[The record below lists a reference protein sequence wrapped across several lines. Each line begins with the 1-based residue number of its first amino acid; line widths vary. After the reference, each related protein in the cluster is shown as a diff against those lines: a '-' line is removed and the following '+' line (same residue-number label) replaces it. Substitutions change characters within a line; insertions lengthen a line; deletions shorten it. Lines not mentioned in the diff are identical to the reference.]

1 MTEFNWQRAVIKVGS
16 ALISP
21 DGHQCSA
28 KYLLAIARF
37 ITESREQ
44 GKQVV
49 IVSSGSVAAGRSTI
63 AHNAHPSIAEKQAM
77 AAVGQTQM
85 MANWSRFFDFPCAQV
100 LLTYDDFHDRSRYV
114 NIKNTIRELLNNNVL
129 PIVNENDTVA
139 VDVLKVGD
147 NDNLAAYAAM
157 VAEADTLIICS
168 DIDGLY
174 EEDPRVNPE
183 AQLIPKVAN
192 IDGSIYELAGG
203 PGTKVGT
210 GGMRTKIEAAD
221 KCAESGIQTLIV
233 NGGKGE
239 VFDILLDGR
248 IPGTHFLP
256 AKTPDTAK
264 QQWLKHTLIATGRI
278 DVDQGAKEALLEEG
292 ASLLPI
298 GITKVH
304 GDFMSGDAVE
314 ICHNGTPFA
323 KGVALYSAADLNA
336 IKGLRSDEFE
346 NAIGYSSGEAAVHR
360 DDLALL

>member
-21 DGHQCSA
+21 DGHKCSA

-49 IVSSGSVAAGRSTI
+49 IVSSGGVAAGRSTI
-63 AHNAHPSIAEKQAM
+63 SHTAHPSIAEKQAM
-77 AAVGQTQM
+77 AAVGQMQM
-85 MANWSRFFDFPCAQV
+85 MENWSRFFDFPCAQV

-139 VDVLKVGD
+139 VDALKVGD

-157 VAEADTLIICS
+157 VAEADTMIICS

-174 EEDPRVNPE
+174 DADPRINPD
-183 AQLIPKVAN
+183 AKLIPEVEQ
-192 IDGSIYELAGG
+192 ITSEIYELAGG

-221 KCAESGIQTLIV
+221 KCAESGMQTLIV
-233 NGGKGE
+233 NGSKGE
-239 VFDILLDGR
+239 VFDALLDGR
-248 IPGTHFLP
+248 IPGTRFLP
-256 AKTPDTAK
+256 TKTPDTAK
-264 QQWLKHTLIATGRI
+264 EQWLKHALIATGRI
-278 DVDQGAKEALLEEG
+278 DVDKGAKKALIKEG

-298 GITKVH
+298 GITHVE
-304 GDFMSGDAVE
+304 GDFMPGDAVE
-314 ICHNGTPFA
+314 VCYDGVPFA
-323 KGVALYSAADLNA
+323 KGVALYSAADLHA
-336 IKGLRSDEFE
+336 IKGLQSADFE
-346 NAIGYSSGEAAVHR
+346 DAIGYTSGEAAVHR